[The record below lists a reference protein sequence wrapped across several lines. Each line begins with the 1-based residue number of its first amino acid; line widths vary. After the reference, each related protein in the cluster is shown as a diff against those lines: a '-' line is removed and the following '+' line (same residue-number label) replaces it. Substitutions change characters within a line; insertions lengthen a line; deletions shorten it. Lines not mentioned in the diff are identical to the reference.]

1 MKVPNTLLA
10 LGLVAAISPVAHLSL
25 AQTAAIKPATPI
37 AASAPTAVP
46 ALVPYSGA
54 VIAPDGK
61 TFAAESSVTFQIYKD
76 EVGGEALWT
85 ETQTVAIDSTGHY
98 KVQLGAAN
106 PNGLPTDLFASGEA
120 RWLEVQIAGEGTQPR
135 VLLVSVPYALKAADA
150 ATLGGLPPSAFALAR
165 SASEAVGAASPAIMP
180 NATSN
185 VTTTGGTL
193 GFVPEFSGTS
203 SVVDSPIFV
212 NTTGEVGIGTAAP
225 TATLDVNGSTTLGG
239 QLLVAA
245 TGTATATKGFNSQF
259 VKMYTSAF
267 NSSSDAVVSPRFE
280 WEAEVTGNDTS
291 APGVTLN
298 LLSST
303 TASNATET
311 GFHFN
316 SNGTINF
323 APGQTFPGT
332 GSGTITGVTAGT
344 ALTGGGTSGTV
355 TLNVD
360 TTKVPLL
367 TAVNNFAASQAL
379 TTGDLSLGSTFSAN
393 SGVINIGGIPFLHGF
408 SKGNQNVFV
417 GNAGNFK
424 TTGTANAATGFG
436 ALAAQTSGSLNTAS
450 GSGALLADTSGS
462 DNTAAGVDALSSV
475 TTGGSNTGVG
485 VFAGPTGGTLSNT
498 TAVGAN
504 AKVGQSNS
512 LVLGNTTAGKPGAS
526 HVSVGIGTPTPIS
539 AMEVAVSNTGALG
552 PVLTLTNPGG
562 DNTTTF
568 ADGAAAIDFN
578 TTAIS
583 TSGTYNPGAR
593 IEAVDDGVHSTD
605 INFLSNIY
613 GGGSGSANGGLQT
626 NMTIFGLSGTV
637 SIGTNEA
644 QSQLEV
650 IGTTEEGV
658 WAFGGNESDFGMQQG
673 LNGLRAGGGFST
685 GTDTGGIGAWLFGGD
700 SDSGETGEGLLV
712 WTGESNSGP
721 IGLAADFEG
730 DVFVDGTLS
739 ANTKEFKIDH
749 PLDPANKY
757 LVHASVES
765 SEMMNIY
772 SGNVTTDELGLAT
785 VSLPDWFQAENTDF
799 RYQLTVV
806 DERFAQAVISK
817 KIADN
822 QFTIHTNASN
832 VQVSWQITA
841 VRQDAY
847 AKAHPMVVE
856 QLKGDKERGFYQ
868 HPELYGQP
876 KEKQTQWG
884 VHPQMVQQWAA
895 EKSKIKANALNRGK
909 KVNSNPQMQPSTT
922 IVNHAQLN

>member
-1 MKVPNTLLA
+1 MRSPA
-10 LGLVAAISPVAHLSL
+10 SPPAA
-25 AQTAAIKPATPI
+25 PI
-37 AASAPTAVP
+37 PASASSPGPP
-46 ALVPYSGA
+46 A
-54 VIAPDGK
+54 
-61 TFAAESSVTFQIYKD
+61 
-76 EVGGEALWT
+76 
-85 ETQTVAIDSTGHY
+85 
-98 KVQLGAAN
+98 
-106 PNGLPTDLFASGEA
+106 A
-120 RWLEVQIAGEGTQPR
+120 R
-135 VLLVSVPYALKAADA
+135 
-150 ATLGGLPPSAFALAR
+150 
-165 SASEAVGAASPAIMP
+165 
-180 NATSN
+180 
-185 VTTTGGTL
+185 
-193 GFVPEFSGTS
+193 
-203 SVVDSPIFV
+203 
-212 NTTGEVGIGTAAP
+212 
-225 TATLDVNGSTTLGG
+225 
-239 QLLVAA
+239 
-245 TGTATATKGFNSQF
+245 
-259 VKMYTSAF
+259 
-267 NSSSDAVVSPRFE
+267 
-280 WEAEVTGNDTS
+280 
-291 APGVTLN
+291 
-298 LLSST
+298 
-303 TASNATET
+303 
-311 GFHFN
+311 
-316 SNGTINF
+316 
-323 APGQTFPGT
+323 
-332 GSGTITGVTAGT
+332 
-344 ALTGGGTSGTV
+344 
-355 TLNVD
+355 
-360 TTKVPLL
+360 
-367 TAVNNFAASQAL
+367 
-379 TTGDLSLGSTFSAN
+379 
-393 SGVINIGGIPFLHGF
+393 
-408 SKGNQNVFV
+408 
-417 GNAGNFK
+417 
-424 TTGTANAATGFG
+424 
-436 ALAAQTSGSLNTAS
+436 
-450 GSGALLADTSGS
+450 
-462 DNTAAGVDALSSV
+462 
-475 TTGGSNTGVG
+475 
-485 VFAGPTGGTLSNT
+485 LSNT
-498 TAVGAN
+498 TALGAN

-512 LVLGNTTAGKPGAS
+512 LVLGNTTAGSPGAS
-526 HVSVGIGTPTPIS
+526 FVNVGIGTATPIS

-562 DNTTTF
+562 DNTSTF

-658 WAFGGNESDFGMQQG
+658 WAFGGTEPDFGSFQG
-673 LNGLRAGGGFST
+673 LNGLRAGGGPSD

-700 SDSGETGEGLLV
+700 VDDGGTGTTGEGLLV
-712 WTGESNSGP
+712 WTGETESGTV
-721 IGLAADFEG
+721 GLAADFEG

-806 DERFAQAVISK
+806 DERFVQAVVSK
-817 KIADN
+817 RIENN
-822 QFTIHTNASN
+822 QFTIHTNATN

-876 KEKQTQWG
+876 KEKQTQWA

-895 EKSKIKANALNRGK
+895 EKTKIKANSLNRGK

>member
-1 MKVPNTLLA
+1 
-10 LGLVAAISPVAHLSL
+10 
-25 AQTAAIKPATPI
+25 
-37 AASAPTAVP
+37 
-46 ALVPYSGA
+46 
-54 VIAPDGK
+54 
-61 TFAAESSVTFQIYKD
+61 
-76 EVGGEALWT
+76 
-85 ETQTVAIDSTGHY
+85 
-98 KVQLGAAN
+98 
-106 PNGLPTDLFASGEA
+106 
-120 RWLEVQIAGEGTQPR
+120 
-135 VLLVSVPYALKAADA
+135 
-150 ATLGGLPPSAFALAR
+150 
-165 SASEAVGAASPAIMP
+165 
-180 NATSN
+180 
-185 VTTTGGTL
+185 
-193 GFVPEFSGTS
+193 
-203 SVVDSPIFV
+203 V
-212 NTTGEVGIGTAAP
+212 NTTGDVGIGTTTP
-225 TATLDVNGSTTLGG
+225 TATLNVDGSTTLNG
-239 QLLVAA
+239 QLELAA
-245 TGTATATKGFNSQF
+245 TGLATASEGFNSELL
-259 VKMYTSAF
+259 KIYTSAF
-267 NSSSDAVVSPRFE
+267 NSSSDAVVNPRFE
-280 WEAEVTGNDTS
+280 WEAEVTGNDT
-291 APGVTLN
+291 ATPGATLN

-303 TASNATET
+303 TAAGATET

-323 APGQTFPGT
+323 APGQTFPGGT
-332 GSGTITGVTAGT
+332 GTGTITGVTAGT
-344 ALTGGGTSGTV
+344 ALTGGGTTGNV

-367 TAVNNFAASQAL
+367 TAANTFGASQ
-379 TTGDLSLGSTFSAN
+379 TITGGDVSLGSTFSAA
-393 SGVINIGGIPFLHGF
+393 SGVINIGGVPFLHGF

-417 GNAGNFK
+417 GGAGNFT
-424 TTGTANAATGFG
+424 TTGTATAATGFG
-436 ALAAQTSGSLNTAS
+436 ALAAQSSGSLNTAS
-450 GSGALLADTSGS
+450 GSGALLADTTGS
-462 DNTAAGVDALSSV
+462 ENTAAGADALASV

-498 TAVGAN
+498 TALGAN
-504 AKVGQSNS
+504 AKVGQSNT
-512 LVLGNTTAGKPGAS
+512 LVLGQTTAGEPGAS

-539 AMEVAVSNTGALG
+539 ALEVAVSNTGALG

-562 DNTTTF
+562 DNTSTF

-613 GGGSGSANGGLQT
+613 GGGSGTANGGLQT

-700 SDSGETGEGLLV
+700 SDGGETGEGLLV
-712 WTGESNSGP
+712 WTGESNTGP

-785 VSLPDWFQAENTDF
+785 VTLPDWFQAENTDF

-817 KIADN
+817 KIANN
-822 QFTIHTNASN
+822 QFTIHTNATN

-884 VHPQMVQQWAA
+884 VHPQMVQQWAT

-909 KVNSNPQMQPSTT
+909 KVNSNPQTRPSATP
-922 IVNHAQLN
+922 VNHAQLN